1 MQVAGAAGFAGGL
14 SLERR
19 LRDARGGLCV
29 DGTNETLRCFIAL
42 AGLRGPGERM
52 DEVERAIY
60 EPVKGFGLLRDF
72 AVRKVREAIRRERM
86 SRAHPLL
93 AREAVLFEE
102 ATDDL
107 SLAAQRVLRDHG
119 REIAEMQQIQVRI
132 ANVVI
137 DLWAL
142 GACISRTT
150 LAIEQHG
157 ESGARRELDLTA
169 MFASA
174 ARGRMRANLA
184 HLEHNDDALR
194 KLIAARAYTDGGYP
208 FDVL

>member
-1 MQVAGAAGFAGGL
+1 L
-14 SLERR
+14 
-19 LRDARGGLCV
+19 LC
-29 DGTNETLRCFIAL
+29 
-42 AGLRGPGERM
+42 
-52 DEVERAIY
+52 
-60 EPVKGFGLLRDF
+60 DF
-72 AVRKVREAIRRERM
+72 AIRKVREAMRRERM

-93 AREAVLFEE
+93 SREAVLFEE

-107 SLAAQRVLRDHG
+107 ALAAERALRDHG
-119 REIAEMQQIQVRI
+119 REIAEMQQTQVRI

-142 GACISRTT
+142 AACISRTT

-174 ARGRMRANLA
+174 ARGRMHANLSR
-184 HLEHNDDALR
+184 LEHNDDALR